1 MTHVMKTHQT
11 WMQRA
16 SSGAQPNDA
25 QKAQPKERNG
35 TRAPRGEMG
44 PNQKQKKK
52 KRSFFFSQPEVSD
65 KKKNGNQMGLFLQK
79 RFLKLR
85 GFVLAC
91 NNGSPV
97 QFLRGG
103 DSFPSFRGRVSSVLF
118 RFRVGVV
125 SHTTCVM
132 CAYMCVCHHRFTAHH
147 HHVGRYLGAP
157 NKLLYC
163 TSSMT

>member
-1 MTHVMKTHQT
+1 MDAESIFGSTTKRRTEST
-11 WMQRA
+11 
-16 SSGAQPNDA
+16 AQGKKWNTC
-25 QKAQPKERNG
+25 PKGGDG
-35 TRAPRGEMG
+35 TEPETE
-44 PNQKQKKK
+44 KE

-65 KKKNGNQMGLFLQK
+65 KKKKQERNGNQMGLFLQK

-157 NKLLYC
+157 KLLYC